1 MACQAH
7 TNRLGL
13 FLLFFGHLHLLSIE
27 RLIEWYVGIPE
38 APVLPLAWFLPLGLF
53 NVLLRCLNLLAS

>member
-7 TNRLGL
+7 TNRLGSY
-13 FLLFFGHLHLLSIE
+13 LLSFGHLNLLPIE

-38 APVLPLAWFLPLGLF
+38 TPVLLPLAWFLPL
-53 NVLLRCLNLLAS
+53 